1 MPLMMELQTPILDI
15 AVRLSLAAVLG
26 AVIGFDREMKNR
38 PAGLRTH
45 MLTALA
51 AALFT
56 VITFELHHFFA
67 TRFPNSNADPLRVI
81 EAITAGVAF
90 LAAGS
95 IFVSRGNVQGV
106 TTGAGM
112 WLAGALGLASGAGYF
127 AVAAIGLV
135 IAMVIM
141 TVMQPIERWL
151 SPPENRDA
159 ERKKPE

>member
-1 MPLMMELQTPILDI
+1 MPLMMELQTPLLDI
-15 AVRLSLAAVLG
+15 TLRLALAAVLG

-56 VITFELHHFFA
+56 VLTFELHHVFV

-95 IFVSRGNVQGV
+95 IFVSRGNIQGV

-112 WLAGALGLASGAGYF
+112 WLAGALGLACGAGYF
-127 AVAAIGLV
+127 AVAGIGLAL
-135 IAMVIM
+135 AMVIM
-141 TVMQPIERWL
+141 TLLQPIERRL
-151 SPPENRDA
+151 SPPDQPEV
-159 ERKKPE
+159 EKKPE

>member
-1 MPLMMELQTPILDI
+1 MPLMMELETPLLDI
-15 AVRLSLAAVLG
+15 AMRLGLAAVLG

-56 VITFELHHFFA
+56 VITFELHHVFV
-67 TRFPNSNADPLRVI
+67 TRTPNSNADPLRVI

-112 WLAGALGLASGAGYF
+112 WLAGALGLACGAGYF
-127 AVAAIGLV
+127 AVALIGLA

-141 TVMQPIERWL
+141 TVLQPIERWL
-151 SPPENRDA
+151 SPPDRRDIG
-159 ERKKPE
+159 KKPE